1 MISSVPMR
9 NFMTLFVLM
18 EEHNVGKAGKKT
30 YFFSYFSIPNDTK
43 LYRNHPS
50 KDDYSFFIVAQYL
63 KQII

>member
-1 MISSVPMR
+1 
-9 NFMTLFVLM
+9 MTLFVLM
-18 EEHNVGKAGKKT
+18 EEHNAGKAGKKT

-50 KDDYSFFIVAQYL
+50 KDDYSFFTVAQRL